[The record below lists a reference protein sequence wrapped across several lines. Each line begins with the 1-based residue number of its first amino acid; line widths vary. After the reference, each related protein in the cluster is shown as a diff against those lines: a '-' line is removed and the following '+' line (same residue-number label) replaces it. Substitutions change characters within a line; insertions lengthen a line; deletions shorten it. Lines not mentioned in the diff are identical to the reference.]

1 MLVDLYNTILYE
13 PIFNLLVWLYNIVP
27 GHDIG
32 LAIIALTIIIKL
44 ILHPLSVK
52 SIKGQK
58 ALQDLQPK
66 MEEIKKKHKNN
77 QQEMTKAT
85 MALYKQEKISP
96 FSSCLPLLVQFPF
109 LIAVYQVFRKG
120 LTNNQSLEI
129 LYSFVQNP
137 GTINPISF
145 GLFDLAKANF
155 ILAILAGAAQ
165 FWVSKMLI
173 SKKQPSRVLGT
184 GAKDEAMTSIMNK
197 QMMYFMP
204 LITVFIGLSLP
215 SGLTLYWF
223 ITTVLTGVQQ
233 MYIFNKQSKEKGKQE
248 VKINE
253 NTTVIKQSDSTE
265 LTKNNEDIK

>member
-13 PIFNLLVWLYNIVP
+13 PIFNLLVRLYNIVP

-66 MEEIKKKHKNN
+66 MEEIKKKYKNN
-77 QQEMTKAT
+77 QQEMTKKT
-85 MALYKQEKISP
+85 MALYKEEKISP
-96 FSSCLPLLVQFPF
+96 FSSCLPLLIQFPF

-145 GLFDLAKANF
+145 GLFDLSKANF
-155 ILAILAGAAQ
+155 VLAILAGAAQ

-173 SKKQPSRVLGT
+173 SKKSRGLGIP

-223 ITTVLTGVQQ
+223 ITTILTGVQQ
-233 MYIFNKQSKEKGKQE
+233 IYIFKKQNKDKDTQE

-253 NTTVIKQSDSTE
+253 NTSVIKQSDIKEIS
-265 LTKNNEDIK
+265 KDNEDIK

>member
-1 MLVDLYNTILYE
+1 MLADLYNTILYE
-13 PIFNLLVWLYNIVP
+13 PIFNLLVWLYNVVP

-77 QQEMTKAT
+77 QQETTKAT
-85 MALYKQEKISP
+85 MALYKKEKISP
-96 FSSCLPLLVQFPF
+96 FSSCLPLLIQFPF

-145 GLFDLAKANF
+145 GLLDLSKANF

-173 SKKQPSRVLGT
+173 SKKQPSVP

-204 LITVFIGLSLP
+204 LITIFIGLSLP

-223 ITTVLTGVQQ
+223 ITTVLTGIQQ
-233 MYIFNKQSKEKGKQE
+233 IYIFNKQSKKDETQE

-253 NTTVIKQSDSTE
+253 NTTIIKQPENTE
-265 LTKNNEDIK
+265 LTKNNEDNK